1 VSEDGLQVNIEF
13 LDTGGLSCT
22 VDPSL
27 LMPIR
32 GLRGEVFRSGKTVY
46 HNDFLNS
53 EWVRFIPNGHVS
65 IKNVL
70 FTPLMNEGKVNGFFG
85 FANKPGGFT
94 EDDARLAPAF
104 SDLAAVALN
113 NSQMVNEVKRL
124 NEFRKRVLESIND
137 AILVIDVKDFTIV
150 AANKALLEQVKMSE
164 EEVVGKPCY
173 LVTHDRSEPCCP
185 PNDICPIQE
194 MIKTGRTV
202 VVEHIHYDKEGN
214 PFHVEVSANPIKNEK
229 GNIVQVVHVSRDVSE
244 RYKVME
250 MKDRFMS
257 VATHE
262 LRTPLISIKGY
273 VDYVLTGKLGTV
285 AENVTSSLEVVKR
298 NTDRLLKLTDDLLD
312 IQRITSEKLRLD
324 LKPMDL
330 REVIDHSIREAQPF
344 LEEKKLR
351 FSLEVPEGTL
361 PVSGDDVRLSQVV
374 MNLLINASKFTPEGG
389 NITLHVEMDEGFIK
403 VEVSDS
409 GIGIRKEDL
418 ERVFQAFADVKKP
431 TYIKGTGLGL
441 SVTKGLVEAHGGS
454 IYAQS
459 EGEGKG
465 STFTFTLPKLKAK
478 EAI

>member
-1 VSEDGLQVNIEF
+1 MKTASINLLKDMVEKAKEGEPVKFEYESDTPSGAKWFECIIAPIKDG
-13 LDTGGLSCT
+13 
-22 VDPSL
+22 
-27 LMPIR
+27 
-32 GLRGEVFRSGKTVY
+32 SGKVRRLSQTSRDVTERKKAEQALRESQIG
-46 HNDFLNS
+46 LN
-53 EWVRFIPNGHVS
+53 
-65 IKNVL
+65 
-70 FTPLMNEGKVNGFFG
+70 
-85 FANKPGGFT
+85 
-94 EDDARLAPAF
+94 
-104 SDLAAVALN
+104 
-113 NSQMVNEVKRL
+113 RL

-150 AANKALLEQVKMSE
+150 AANRALLEQVKMSE
-164 EEVVGKPCY
+164 EEVIGKPCY

-194 MIKTGRTV
+194 MIKTGKTV

-214 PFHVEVSANPIKNEK
+214 PFHVEVSANLIKNEK

-324 LKPMDL
+324 LKPMDF

-351 FSLEVPEGTL
+351 FGLEVPEGTL

-389 NITLHVEMDEGFIK
+389 SITLHVEMDEKNIK

-465 STFTFTLPKLKAK
+465 STFTFTLPKLKEK